1 VTDALAAA
9 RAAKEHVAAALAG
22 HPRVNGVGLA
32 RDDAGAPVVKVLLSA
47 PADDLPAEQ
56 DGVRVVSEV
65 VGRIEKRTRS

>member
-1 VTDALAAA
+1 VSDALAAA

-32 RDDAGAPVVKVLLSA
+32 RDEAGAPVVKVLLSA

-56 DGVRVVSEV
+56 DGIPVVAEV
-65 VGRIEKRTRS
+65 VGRIERRRL

>member
-9 RAAKEHVAAALAG
+9 RAAKEHLAAALAG

-32 RDDAGAPVVKVLLSA
+32 RDAAGAPVVKVLLSA
-47 PADDLPAEQ
+47 PAGDLPAEQ
-56 DGVRVVSEV
+56 DGVPVVSEV